1 LPLIKDIY
9 LVCVLALFVASCST
23 VKVEP
28 VSPSGPNLLDTLP
41 KDRSGIIPLRETD
54 KHGLVSFE
62 GTVEAV
68 DLKKK
73 TVALRAWILSRPNRP
88 VPPGEKVYTFTVL
101 KNTKIIRSS
110 SPSTLNELRRGEHVH
125 ALAQPAP
132 NGRLLS
138 VSLSF
143 GKPRGYPVA
152 TPVPNRPGWV
162 YSPYAPAAGAVD
174 VSGLPPGSEVRCP
187 FTKKIFFTPFCP

>member
-1 LPLIKDIY
+1 M
-9 LVCVLALFVASCST
+9 
-23 VKVEP
+23 
-28 VSPSGPNLLDTLP
+28 
-41 KDRSGIIPLRETD
+41 IPLRETD

-68 DLKKK
+68 DLRSK
-73 TVALRAWILSRPNRP
+73 TVALRAWILTGPNRTL
-88 VPPGEKVYTFTVL
+88 PPAEKVYTFTL
-101 KNTKIIRSS
+101 LENTKIIRSS
-110 SPSTLNELRRGEHVH
+110 SPATLKELRRGEHVH

-132 NGRLLS
+132 DGGLLT

-152 TPVPNRPGWV
+152 TAVPNRPGWV

-174 VSGLPPGSEVRCP
+174 VSGVPPGSEVRCP
-187 FTKKIFFTPFCP
+187 FTKKIFFTPF